1 MVTQHWNLTIDEMD
15 DDTMKDVDDATLY
28 LSRSLGFYMLQS
40 NTAITSIVN
49 TIIHIPLYATQ
60 LELLIVVQESAN
72 TLLAMVQYQIVLIR

>member
-72 TLLAMVQYQIVLIR
+72 TLLAMVQNQIVLIR